1 MFDIEALNGKKL
13 ADLLDIAK
21 ELNVPKFRQLK
32 KNELIYQILDLQA
45 IAPKTVSQPSLAKE
59 NRMDNKPRRRRI
71 PSNNQ
76 NQVANQAFVERVT
89 MREEQATASQIALP
103 LEEVTIENVAEI
115 QPIAV
120 QFDQTEKRPD
130 SRPRTHKKPLHKASN
145 QKVPIHNHPKNVDS
159 SIPLN
164 ESILIEAEPIIV
176 DTVEPIIAPVEQAIQ
191 NNQIKKENLP
201 RNQQNFNKYPNEQ
214 KRVGKYR
221 DPDYEFDGI
230 IESEG
235 VLEIMPDGYGFLR
248 SSDYYYLSSPMIF
261 MYRNRKLN
269 YSV

>member
-89 MREEQATASQIALP
+89 MREEQVTASQIALP
-103 LEEVTIENVAEI
+103 LEEVTIK
-115 QPIAV
+115 
-120 QFDQTEKRPD
+120 T
-130 SRPRTHKKPLHKASN
+130 
-145 QKVPIHNHPKNVDS
+145 
-159 SIPLN
+159 
-164 ESILIEAEPIIV
+164 
-176 DTVEPIIAPVEQAIQ
+176 
-191 NNQIKKENLP
+191 
-201 RNQQNFNKYPNEQ
+201 
-214 KRVGKYR
+214 
-221 DPDYEFDGI
+221 
-230 IESEG
+230 
-235 VLEIMPDGYGFLR
+235 
-248 SSDYYYLSSPMIF
+248 
-261 MYRNRKLN
+261 
-269 YSV
+269 